1 MIVGSVDRQDI
12 ESNRFRVSKE
22 IQHVS
27 PRGMEAEATE
37 TADASEAPAE
47 GDAAETADMAET
59 EEQPA
64 ADAVCLRSD
73 LCGFGDFWGIAW
85 A

>member
-1 MIVGSVDRQDI
+1 MIVGSVDRQEV
-12 ESNRFRVSKE
+12 ESNRFRVLKE

-37 TADASEAPAE
+37 TADATEAPAD
-47 GDAAETADMAET
+47 DAAETAEMAET

-64 ADAVCLRSD
+64 ADAGCLRSSIR
-73 LCGFGDFWGIAW
+73 LHVYRVELFRRF
-85 A
+85 